1 MAIIKTI
8 EWVQRDRDEMVYKFP
23 SKEITLGSV
32 LTVNESQ
39 EALFFKSGVL
49 CDTFGAGRHVLSTS
63 NLPVL
68 GKLVNLASGGDTTF
82 TAEVWFVNKLN
93 KRDMF
98 WGTGGLR
105 IIDPYFQIPIKLSAR
120 GQYGMRISDSGLFV
134 KKLIGTLSGISTDEI
149 DEQLRID
156 VVEAVK
162 VNISKYMKENDVNVN
177 ELGVSYRELSKV
189 IVRDLRLTFEEYGV
203 ELLNF
208 NIESIDFDEKDKGYQ
223 TVMDSIAE
231 QARLN
236 RLGISYAQQ
245 KQFDIAQ
252 TAAQNEGAG
261 NLMGAGMGL
270 GMGTTMG
277 ASMGQMMGNTMSQTM
292 GMGTMGQTMG
302 GVPPMQQT
310 PMRPQGSQFY
320 VSQDGQTVGPYTIDV
335 LRSMVK
341 RGEFGYYSY
350 VYKVGGSQWVVA
362 DDEPELESLFQ
373 MMPPAPPMGR

>member
-8 EWVQRDRDEMVYKFP
+8 EWVQNDREEMVYKYP
-23 SKEITLGSV
+23 SREVTLGSV

-68 GKLVNLASGGDTTF
+68 GKLVNLASGGNTTF
-82 TAEVWFVNKLN
+82 TAEVWFVNKLA

-105 IIDPYFQIPIKLSAR
+105 IIDPYFQIPIKISAR
-120 GQYGMRISDSGLFV
+120 GQYGIRITDSGLFV
-134 KKLIGTLSGISTDEI
+134 KKLIGTLSGIASDQI

-156 VVEAVK
+156 VVESVK
-162 VNISKYMKENDVNVN
+162 VNISKHMKENNVNIN
-177 ELGVSYRELSKV
+177 ELGVSYRELSKA
-189 IVRDLRLTFEEYGV
+189 IIRNLSQTFEEYGV

-208 NIESIDFDEKDKGYQ
+208 NIESIDFDERDKGYQ
-223 TVMDSIAE
+223 TVIEGIAE
-231 QARLN
+231 QARLSK
-236 RLGISYAQQ
+236 LGISYAQQ

-261 NLMGAGMGL
+261 NIMGVGMGL
-270 GMGTTMG
+270 GMG
-277 ASMGQMMGNTMSQTM
+277 ASMGQTMGHMMGQ
-292 GMGTMGQTMG
+292 TMGQTMG
-302 GVPPMQQT
+302 GGITSMPQPPM
-310 PMRPQGSQFY
+310 PPQYGSSFY
-320 VSQDGQTVGPYTIDV
+320 VAQNGQTVGPYSIDT

-362 DDEPELESLFQ
+362 DDEPELAPLFQ
-373 MMPPAPPMGR
+373 TIPPPPPTMGR